1 MALWAAKG
9 RRATQT
15 CTHAFFPHHLE
26 HSWDFFQSLIVIWG
40 QKNQIFLFQ
49 WFSTRLCLGPPV
61 PAVVG
66 PHLPLMGSG
75 GGPSPLSTAPGEQ
88 IVTEGLSKPSSPPQ
102 RARTWCCAHMETLPE
117 PGVDA
122 GYPRPCRKKSAN
134 KRRDCSKDRSS
145 HKKKTHPLNA
155 SWAGICLLLRAVLC
169 I

>member
-66 PHLPLMGSG
+66 PHLPLLGSG

-102 RARTWCCAHMETLPE
+102 EARTWCCAHMETLPE

-122 GYPRPCRKKSAN
+122 GFPRPCRNKSAN

-145 HKKKTHPLNA
+145 HKKKTHTL
-155 SWAGICLLLRAVLC
+155 
-169 I
+169 